1 MIEINE
7 AITKGKQFVFHNYKS
22 PDYKTPDEIILV
34 SANMTRSNWYL
45 QFRVPLNVPP
55 VSDLQNILKI
65 NTRIFY
71 ITVKIDKSGKIIG
84 VDDEAQKTFASEIQP
99 QTA

>member
-1 MIEINE
+1 MIEIND
-7 AITKGKQFVFHNYKS
+7 AIKKGKQFVFQNYKS
-22 PDYKTPDEIILV
+22 PDYKTSDEIILV
-34 SANMTRSNWYL
+34 SANMARSNWYL

-65 NTRIFY
+65 NKRIFY
-71 ITVKIDKSGKIIG
+71 ITVKLDKSGKIIG